1 MKRLILAATVISAS
15 LLPFTCSANADSLGI
30 NKDCDNH
37 PVSQYGMDTITAFS
51 QYKTESKK
59 FKDALTAF
67 CNKGKTMGDM
77 GFEAANAHSLA
88 EARKWTDSSLPGG
101 NEEQKKFSAA
111 MGSLLYYAMLNGFS
125 GFDYPRPPEQK
136 EKPVS
141 SFNPNEI
148 CDDISS
154 KAAKYS
160 TSNLPPQVQISLAEW
175 NQIKGEFQMVCFAG
189 IMAGN
194 NRQSVD
200 SKILA
205 GMNDIGKEV
214 YLSAYRSGSEYPKP
228 RSKNNT
234 EKSDA
239 TAREKAAAKKKADA
253 AGKQSATNKTK
264 QADDYKSKS
273 VRLDSPDF
281 QRFQS
286 SLRNEFMRRI
296 GDATRFSGKECSINV
311 WMSQK
316 GEVLS
321 ARKESGDEELCSVV
335 LQASK
340 GMRLSPM
347 SNEVYGV
354 FRNPSLNF
362 KF

>member
-111 MGSLLYYAMLNGFS
+111 MGSLLHYAMLNGFS

-234 EKSDA
+234 EKND
-239 TAREKAAAKKKADA
+239 AAARKKEAVKEKADA
-253 AGKQSATNKTK
+253 AGKQSAANKTK
-264 QADDYKSKS
+264 QADDYKSRS

-296 GDATRFSGKECSINV
+296 GDAKRFSGKECSINV

-354 FRNPSLNF
+354 FHNPSLNF

>member
-1 MKRLILAATVISAS
+1 
-15 LLPFTCSANADSLGI
+15 
-30 NKDCDNH
+30 
-37 PVSQYGMDTITAFS
+37 
-51 QYKTESKK
+51 
-59 FKDALTAF
+59 
-67 CNKGKTMGDM
+67 
-77 GFEAANAHSLA
+77 
-88 EARKWTDSSLPGG
+88 SSLPGG

-239 TAREKAAAKKKADA
+239 TARGKAAAKEKADA

-273 VRLDSPDF
+273 ARLDSPDF

-321 ARKESGDEELCSVV
+321 ARKKSGDEELCSVV

>member
-141 SFNPNEI
+141 TFNPNEI

-205 GMNDIGKEV
+205 GMNDIGKEQKQH
-214 YLSAYRSGSEYPKP
+214 R
-228 RSKNNT
+228 
-234 EKSDA
+234 
-239 TAREKAAAKKKADA
+239 KK
-253 AGKQSATNKTK
+253 
-264 QADDYKSKS
+264 
-273 VRLDSPDF
+273 
-281 QRFQS
+281 
-286 SLRNEFMRRI
+286 
-296 GDATRFSGKECSINV
+296 
-311 WMSQK
+311 
-316 GEVLS
+316 
-321 ARKESGDEELCSVV
+321 
-335 LQASK
+335 
-340 GMRLSPM
+340 
-347 SNEVYGV
+347 
-354 FRNPSLNF
+354 
-362 KF
+362 

>member
-148 CDDISS
+148 CD
-154 KAAKYS
+154 
-160 TSNLPPQVQISLAEW
+160 
-175 NQIKGEFQMVCFAG
+175 
-189 IMAGN
+189 
-194 NRQSVD
+194 
-200 SKILA
+200 
-205 GMNDIGKEV
+205 EV
-214 YLSAYRSGSEYPKP
+214 MTPTY
-228 RSKNNT
+228 
-234 EKSDA
+234 
-239 TAREKAAAKKKADA
+239 
-253 AGKQSATNKTK
+253 
-264 QADDYKSKS
+264 
-273 VRLDSPDF
+273 
-281 QRFQS
+281 
-286 SLRNEFMRRI
+286 
-296 GDATRFSGKECSINV
+296 
-311 WMSQK
+311 
-316 GEVLS
+316 
-321 ARKESGDEELCSVV
+321 
-335 LQASK
+335 
-340 GMRLSPM
+340 
-347 SNEVYGV
+347 
-354 FRNPSLNF
+354 
-362 KF
+362 

>member
-111 MGSLLYYAMLNGFS
+111 MGSLLHYAMLNGFS

-205 GMNDIGKEV
+205 GMNDLPTLSGDSGAV
-214 YLSAYRSGSEYPKP
+214 LTLSALPVMHHAQRQSQWQCKAMTKAKITPKP
-228 RSKNNT
+228 HTGSQRSRCKQNT
-234 EKSDA
+234 
-239 TAREKAAAKKKADA
+239 RCCIN
-253 AGKQSATNKTK
+253 KQSCNC
-264 QADDYKSKS
+264 QAYAPSHTGTPLF
-273 VRLDSPDF
+273 RP
-281 QRFQS
+281 
-286 SLRNEFMRRI
+286 
-296 GDATRFSGKECSINV
+296 
-311 WMSQK
+311 
-316 GEVLS
+316 
-321 ARKESGDEELCSVV
+321 
-335 LQASK
+335 
-340 GMRLSPM
+340 
-347 SNEVYGV
+347 VYCICTAI
-354 FRNPSLNF
+354 
-362 KF
+362 